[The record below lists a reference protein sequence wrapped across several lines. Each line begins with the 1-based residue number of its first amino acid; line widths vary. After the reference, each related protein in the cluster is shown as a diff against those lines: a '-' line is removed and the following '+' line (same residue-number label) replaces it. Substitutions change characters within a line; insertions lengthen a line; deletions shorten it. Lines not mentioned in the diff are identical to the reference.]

1 VVGTAATPSVRHSR
15 WWALLVKRSI
25 PLDIAQGV
33 LIGWGVM
40 ILVIGVLITV
50 RGQSMMTTVNG
61 WRSTQACG
69 VPSDW
74 VTQSACAQTLPA
86 INSPSEAMYWQATVD
101 GTGAKLDGTRSY
113 TIHFP
118 KDAQPPVSAFWS
130 ITMAGSNRLMVA
142 NAAHRYSVSDHSGLV
157 MNSDGSLDIYLEPT
171 TPNGHE
177 ANWLPTPSGGFMLWL
192 RAYEPGPAILDGTWR
207 PPAVE
212 AAR

>member
-1 VVGTAATPSVRHSR
+1 M
-15 WWALLVKRSI
+15 KRSI
-25 PLDIAQGV
+25 PLDIVQGV
-33 LIGWGVM
+33 LVGWGVM
-40 ILVIGVLITV
+40 ILVIGILITT
-50 RGQSMMTTVNG
+50 RGQSMMTTVHG

-74 VTQSACAQTLPA
+74 ITQAACAQTLPA

-118 KDAQPPVSAFWS
+118 AGGLPPVSAFWS

-142 NAAHRYSVSDHSGLV
+142 NPEHKYSVSDHSGLV
-157 MNSDGSLDIYLEPT
+157 ANSDGSTDIYLQPT
-171 TPNGHE
+171 APAGHE
-177 ANWLPTPSGGFMLWL
+177 ANWLPTPRGNFMLWL
-192 RAYEPGPAILDGTWR
+192 RAYEPGQAVLDGTWQ